1 MSSVPKTRVISGWHN
16 IDAESS
22 PLFTVRLLR
31 AFSEFVES
39 HGWVSFAAI
48 SLFCGWIHLKTV
60 ASRPLDHD
68 ELYTFYIAQAPSLKQ
83 LLALTRTVDLH
94 PPLSYVLIRTSFAIF
109 GISAWACRLP
119 SVLAFFLASAV
130 LFWLVKRI
138 LSSVYAT
145 VALLF
150 FWSVPFSYHA
160 DEARPYSL
168 VLCFTALMLAS
179 WYRAIDDSDFA
190 PTSSSR
196 RFTLLALTAGGF
208 GLLLSHVLAVLP
220 YCLFFAAEVVRF
232 WIRRKTDWRLWLALL
247 VPAIS
252 GITYLPLLHIHSGIL
267 FANDY
272 RPTPLLIFTFYW
284 DSVRT
289 LVIPLVA
296 VAVLVA
302 LGPLFR
308 QSTARDRRSENR
320 LSPTTLYPLGCL
332 LFGLCLVPL
341 AVGILFARTGTAF
354 FERYGIVIFIPI
366 ALIPALLLALRTHR
380 NQTAGAA
387 VALFLGVV
395 LFLNTSGRFWLIEQL
410 GNFAP
415 PQVVK
420 YTLYAFA
427 LPQIIPQH
435 VQPRVPAHLQKALQ
449 EARPVTDL
457 DSIESDL
464 PLVANTGL
472 TFLEID
478 RRGDAALTKRL
489 YLLSDQQAAASVA
502 HDTVF
507 ENYDRLLQVFPI
519 RGKVAPY
526 CAFVRAHSRF
536 LVLGAYNHPQ
546 GWLLKKL
553 DMEGADLRMI
563 GTYDGITEEA
573 QLYEVTVSQRA
584 CAQQP

>member
-94 PPLSYVLIRTSFAIF
+94 PPLSYLLIRTSFAIF

-179 WYRAIDDSDFA
+179 WYRAIDDSDCTQ
-190 PTSSSR
+190 TSSSR

-208 GLLLSHVLAVLP
+208 GVLLSHVLAVLP

-366 ALIPALLLALRTHR
+366 PRCFSLCVH
-380 NQTAGAA
+380 
-387 VALFLGVV
+387 
-395 LFLNTSGRFWLIEQL
+395 IE
-410 GNFAP
+410 
-415 PQVVK
+415 
-420 YTLYAFA
+420 T
-427 LPQIIPQH
+427 
-435 VQPRVPAHLQKALQ
+435 R
-449 EARPVTDL
+449 
-457 DSIESDL
+457 
-464 PLVANTGL
+464 
-472 TFLEID
+472 
-478 RRGDAALTKRL
+478 
-489 YLLSDQQAAASVA
+489 
-502 HDTVF
+502 
-507 ENYDRLLQVFPI
+507 
-519 RGKVAPY
+519 
-526 CAFVRAHSRF
+526 
-536 LVLGAYNHPQ
+536 
-546 GWLLKKL
+546 
-553 DMEGADLRMI
+553 
-563 GTYDGITEEA
+563 
-573 QLYEVTVSQRA
+573 QRA
-584 CAQQP
+584 RRLRSSWVSCSS